1 MTETNKYKRR
11 HEFKSQ
17 RESLAF
23 TPKDAGADTLA
34 RARERNT
41 QTFLENYQRQG
52 DADLVSM
59 DLAFKQQKVIDE
71 HNDRV
76 AKLSAEWH
84 AEDLHAF
91 SGLLQYGIGH
101 MAQRQAKRDT
111 EKAQKDFLKL
121 MRNPEIKKK
130 ILPLY
135 INNVRLNDKNIR
147 DMTALGFAKNLEGE
161 NLAFVKRILND
172 GGFYHQTM
180 RRLMKADVIEQLPI
194 QIQQNLSEK
203 VIIPDDVFPGITEAI
218 SIEDISPEGEHKDQ
232 QGNIQPHGK
241 YYKLLYDPTSG
252 RDHDGSVQAYLY
264 AKAQEKVELVLGKW
278 YGMEAVIADFQPV
291 MTAYFGDR
299 SISDASTNRAFFNSK
314 IQKEIRAVTI
324 KEVKTLK
331 PSEAVYEL
339 IQDVNA
345 QQIYM
350 GGHGAAFQTKLNQLL
365 VAWENGEITLS
376 KLRAFEKALVDSND
390 HDNIGFTG
398 TKEFREWRKNDFAAV
413 NWDKRID
420 DRIKAAGVEAKAKR
434 DNAIISLKGQIYQY
448 KIANGQPPPLE
459 LISDWAITL
468 DSNGESGGLS
478 VEHMVTEATKNMSTQ
493 QGDTI
498 ANMQKDLTAIFA
510 ATGPINPEVA
520 ANYPTEIR
528 DWLEEKEMLGDSTWV
543 ITDSMKGDMEQSI
556 KAISDHVLNVEG
568 DYDKILSR
576 DMIKNNGERWIIK
589 RYKELRKSGVP
600 EWDAMYGDKGALK
613 EFEAIVKENPE
624 AWTVRKST
632 QNRTKEITTSA
643 LNEWETNGF
652 SFDTPLV
659 ALEERIS
666 SIFTHLQSGGRIH
679 KELTYKGKD
688 GNYYK
693 IFDDT
698 LEQLAAR
705 SGKTKMQIIK
715 EQLEGMG
722 MTVNLAGEF
731 QYLNA
736 DRKTQYIMESG
747 GSGLIRAE
755 VNSSVKDSHLEK
767 KGITDNGSKYYGIP
781 ISRLNDSYLEDITG
795 VNAEY
800 LRLVEPDGFKAIINK
815 LGIKSHEQLTPK
827 HVKLIQKRILSEHGG
842 LPFGLVDDKEFSGSS
857 SIYNGSPENITPGL
871 KISFGNDP
879 NRMIPE
885 LEGKTITYAS
895 PKDKF
900 TAIGTT
906 RKVGF
911 LNKTQVYGVL
921 SGSDTRVHLG
931 WRSPESQKN
940 WVLELMKSQNPY
952 LNKELGGS
960 S

>member
-1 MTETNKYKRR
+1 
-11 HEFKSQ
+11 
-17 RESLAF
+17 
-23 TPKDAGADTLA
+23 
-34 RARERNT
+34 
-41 QTFLENYQRQG
+41 
-52 DADLVSM
+52 
-59 DLAFKQQKVIDE
+59 
-71 HNDRV
+71 
-76 AKLSAEWH
+76 
-84 AEDLHAF
+84 
-91 SGLLQYGIGH
+91 
-101 MAQRQAKRDT
+101 
-111 EKAQKDFLKL
+111 
-121 MRNPEIKKK
+121 
-130 ILPLY
+130 
-135 INNVRLNDKNIR
+135 
-147 DMTALGFAKNLEGE
+147 
-161 NLAFVKRILND
+161 
-172 GGFYHQTM
+172 
-180 RRLMKADVIEQLPI
+180 
-194 QIQQNLSEK
+194 
-203 VIIPDDVFPGITEAI
+203 
-218 SIEDISPEGEHKDQ
+218 
-232 QGNIQPHGK
+232 
-241 YYKLLYDPTSG
+241 
-252 RDHDGSVQAYLY
+252 
-264 AKAQEKVELVLGKW
+264 
-278 YGMEAVIADFQPV
+278 
-291 MTAYFGDR
+291 
-299 SISDASTNRAFFNSK
+299 
-314 IQKEIRAVTI
+314 
-324 KEVKTLK
+324 
-331 PSEAVYEL
+331 
-339 IQDVNA
+339 
-345 QQIYM
+345 
-350 GGHGAAFQTKLNQLL
+350 
-365 VAWENGEITLS
+365 
-376 KLRAFEKALVDSND
+376 
-390 HDNIGFTG
+390 
-398 TKEFREWRKNDFAAV
+398 
-413 NWDKRID
+413 
-420 DRIKAAGVEAKAKR
+420 
-434 DNAIISLKGQIYQY
+434 
-448 KIANGQPPPLE
+448 
-459 LISDWAITL
+459 
-468 DSNGESGGLS
+468 
-478 VEHMVTEATKNMSTQ
+478 
-493 QGDTI
+493 
-498 ANMQKDLTAIFA
+498 
-510 ATGPINPEVA
+510 
-520 ANYPTEIR
+520 
-528 DWLEEKEMLGDSTWV
+528 
-543 ITDSMKGDMEQSI
+543 
-556 KAISDHVLNVEG
+556 
-568 DYDKILSR
+568 
-576 DMIKNNGERWIIK
+576 
-589 RYKELRKSGVP
+589 
-600 EWDAMYGDKGALK
+600 
-613 EFEAIVKENPE
+613 E